1 MNQSNFTVIIPSKKI
16 DENLLNCESKIRSF
30 YNDIKII
37 LLVDK
42 EDDRN
47 SFSKNTYI
55 INTGEVNVSSKRNI
69 GIEISDSE
77 YLVFIDSDA
86 YPDHPWL
93 DNAENNFS
101 TNKNIGAFGGPNLSP
116 NSELE
121 EKKFVSA
128 IKKSFVVSQNAN
140 YLKNKQSKSR
150 LIDFL
155 PTCNLIVKR
164 SALGKGDAMDNRLF
178 AHEDIS
184 LNQKI
189 IKNGYK
195 ILIDPSAYI
204 FHKDRTIKSFLRQRF
219 IYGTE
224 AFNVFLKYPCIASFK
239 LFISTFASITLVSFI
254 LLKIIQKLFLFE
266 GGAVLIL
273 ISNFLLLA
281 IFLTLFLAIFES
293 VKVFSFYKKD
303 FIKILIIISLSIYL
317 PGLGQILRPLL
328 KWKLRRKIWIQ

>member
-30 YNDIKII
+30 YNDIKIL

-86 YPDHPWL
+86 YPNQPWL
-93 DNAENNFS
+93 DNAENIFS

-150 LIDFL
+150 FIDFL
-155 PTCNLIVKR
+155 PTCNLIVR
-164 SALGKGDAMDNRLF
+164 SALGR
-178 AHEDIS
+178 
-184 LNQKI
+184 
-189 IKNGYK
+189 
-195 ILIDPSAYI
+195 
-204 FHKDRTIKSFLRQRF
+204 
-219 IYGTE
+219 
-224 AFNVFLKYPCIASFK
+224 
-239 LFISTFASITLVSFI
+239 
-254 LLKIIQKLFLFE
+254 
-266 GGAVLIL
+266 
-273 ISNFLLLA
+273 
-281 IFLTLFLAIFES
+281 
-293 VKVFSFYKKD
+293 
-303 FIKILIIISLSIYL
+303 
-317 PGLGQILRPLL
+317 
-328 KWKLRRKIWIQ
+328 